1 MKYRVTEWSDEKKA
15 KQGGGS
21 IPGQRM
27 NIPHATQHGQKKKCN
42 SGLTIVK
49 KEGKKGELDMENLSL
64 QLASKVWRRSVR
76 NSKTNITHQKSPLLG
91 GNRSVLV
98 RETHSVVGWQQ
109 SMRTVALTQW
119 PIQSSATGAVS
130 QASSLQQEIWA
141 LDLHVFLCEGHIPR
155 WFLFPSNFKS
165 QGSFMY
171 PLS

>member
-1 MKYRVTEWSDEKKA
+1 MQEVGVRSLVREWRSHMPRSVA
-15 KQGGGS
+15 K
-21 IPGQRM
+21 
-27 NIPHATQHGQKKKCN
+27 KKKCN

-49 KEGKKGELDMENLSL
+49 KEGKEGELDMENLSF

-98 RETHSVVGWQQ
+98 RVTHSVVGWQQ

-141 LDLHVFLCEGHIPR
+141 LDVHVFLCEGHIPR
-155 WFLFPSNFKS
+155 GLAEVVKKV
-165 QGSFMY
+165 Q
-171 PLS
+171 